1 MNIFIKSITAAAVFG
16 TLSTSFIIAPT
27 DVDAQK
33 PMVKREFIIDVL
45 GGRRLPSPLPV
56 FPIGESDKIDTE
68 ANEKPAVPEIKPV
81 LEIERMPKVQIAIL
95 LDTSGS
101 MNGLI
106 DQARSQLWTIINEFA
121 FMKQDGVAPDVE
133 VALYE
138 YGNDG
143 IGKGENWV
151 RQIVALSTD
160 LDKISQELFALSTNG
175 GEEYCGAVIR
185 SAVGSLKWSTH
196 KDDYRAI
203 FIAGNEAF
211 TQGGVAWDEQCKAA
225 IKAGIVVNTI
235 HCGSYDEGVNSKW
248 QAGALLA
255 DGSYMAIDHNSAVVH
270 IESPQD
276 KEIIKLGE
284 DLNGTYIPYGKA
296 GKEGAENQSVQ
307 DTNSD
312 NAGSGSNVNRALQKK
327 NHTYRNARWDLVDA
341 LDKETVKL
349 EDVKKEDLPEALREL
364 SAEDLKKHI
373 DEKRKERA
381 ELKKKLGE
389 LEIKRNKFVAEKR
402 KEMDDGNETLDEAM
416 IKAINKQAGKRNF
429 KKDTPVSEKKEK
441 PTEK

>member
-1 MNIFIKSITAAAVFG
+1 MNIFIKSFAAVVV
-16 TLSTSFIIAPT
+16 LSSLSGSFLVAPT
-27 DVDAQK
+27 VTDAQK
-33 PMVKREFIIDVL
+33 PDVRIKFHIETMGG
-45 GGRRLPSPLPV
+45 GGR
-56 FPIGESDKIDTE
+56 FPGQ
-68 ANEKPAVPEIKPV
+68 EI
-81 LEIERMPKVQIAIL
+81 LRIPKVQLAIL

-101 MNGLI
+101 MDGLI

-121 FMKQDGVAPDVE
+121 FMKQDGMVPDVE

-151 RQIVALSTD
+151 REIVGLSTD

-203 FIAGNEAF
+203 FLAGNEAF

-235 HCGSYDEGVNSKW
+235 HCGSYDEGVSTKW
-248 QAGALLA
+248 QAAALLA

-276 KEIIKLGE
+276 KDILKFGE
-284 DLNGTYIPYGKA
+284 ELNGTYIPYGKA
-296 GKEGAENQSVQ
+296 GKEGLENQTAQ
-307 DTNSD
+307 DANSD
-312 NAGSGSNVNRALQKK
+312 KAGSGSNVNRALQKK
-327 NHTYRNARWDLVDA
+327 NHTYKNSRWDLIDA
-341 LDKETVKL
+341 IDNKTIKL

-364 SAEDLKKHI
+364 STEDLKKHI
-373 DEKRKERA
+373 DKKREERA

-402 KEMDDGNETLDEAM
+402 KESADGEETLDEAM

-429 KKDTPVSEKKEK
+429 KKEVPATEKKERPAEK
-441 PTEK
+441 TEEVEK